1 MTDASQ
7 PRTLDGPGLR
17 RVVWVLSTTVITSYG
32 ALYYTFA
39 VLSSSIVDDTGWSA
53 VELTA
58 AFSASQVVSG
68 VVGVVLGRRLD
79 RYGPRVI
86 MTAGSVVSVLGLFAI
101 AAAQSY
107 AWFFAAWIVTGLGMS
122 GVLYPAAFAA
132 LTHWGGSRRVAALT
146 TLTLVAGLASTIF
159 APLAAGLEAVTDW
172 RTTYVVMALI
182 LGAVTIPLHWRG
194 LDLPW
199 SRAASSEEDLGS
211 DRAVRTRPF
220 IVLVL
225 TSAAAAFV
233 VYAGVV
239 NLVPLLVERGFS
251 SNEAAIGLG
260 IGGIGQ
266 VAGRL
271 GYARLAAATSPVSRA
286 SVVIASVSVTTAILA
301 IAPTAVWVLF
311 AVSVLVGVSRGL
323 YTLIQAT
330 AVSDRWGTSQY
341 GHLSSILSA
350 PILLASAVAPFAGA
364 VLASATGSQR
374 DAFLILAAIA
384 LAAAMG
390 VLGTSVRRPAPHPDA
405 KPLGHN

>member
-1 MTDASQ
+1 MTDANQ
-7 PRTLDGPGLR
+7 PGTLDGPGLR
-17 RVVWVLSTTVITSYG
+17 RVVRVLSITVITSYG
-32 ALYYTFA
+32 ALYYAFA

-68 VVGVVLGRRLD
+68 IVGVVLGRRLD

-86 MTAGSVVSVLGLFAI
+86 MTAGSVVSVVGLFAI
-101 AAAQSY
+101 AAAQTY
-107 AWFFAAWIVTGLGMS
+107 AWFFAAWIVTGVGMA
-122 GVLYPAAFAA
+122 GVLYPSAFAA
-132 LTHWGGSRRVAALT
+132 LTHWGGSRRVPALT

-159 APLAAGLEAVTDW
+159 APLAAGVEAATDW
-172 RTTYVVMALI
+172 RTAYVAMALI

-199 SRAASSEEDLGS
+199 DRHTSAAERATPNGTI
-211 DRAVRTRPF
+211 RTRPF
-220 IVLVL
+220 LVLVM

-233 VYAGVV
+233 VYAVVV

-251 SNEAAIGLG
+251 PTEAALGLA
-260 IGGIGQ
+260 IGGVGQ

-271 GYARLAAATSPVSRA
+271 GYARLAAVTSPVSRA
-286 SVVIASVSVTTAILA
+286 AVVIASVSATMAMLA
-301 IAPTAVWVLF
+301 IAPAKAWVLF
-311 AVSVLVGVSRGL
+311 AVAVMVGVSRGL

-330 AVSDRWGTSQY
+330 AVSDRWGTANY

-364 VLASATGSQR
+364 VLAKATGSQR
-374 DAFLILAAIA
+374 DAFLILAGIA
-384 LAAAMG
+384 LAAAAG
-390 VLGTSVRRPAPHPDA
+390 VCGTRVPSRSPSSRSQSS
-405 KPLGHN
+405 

>member
-1 MTDASQ
+1 MTDASR
-7 PRTLDGPGLR
+7 PGTLDGPGLR

-68 VVGVVLGRRLD
+68 IVGVVLGRRLD

-86 MTAGSVVSVLGLFAI
+86 MTAGSVVSVLGLLAV
-101 AAAQSY
+101 AAAHSY
-107 AWFFAAWIVTGLGMS
+107 AWYFAAWIVTGVGMA
-122 GVLYPAAFAA
+122 GVLYPSAFAA

-159 APLAAGLEAVTDW
+159 APLAAGIEAVTGW

-199 SRAASSEEDLGS
+199 NRADSTDDDSASDG
-211 DRAVRTRPF
+211 AVRTRPF
-220 IVLVL
+220 LVLVL

-233 VYAGVV
+233 VYAVVV

-251 SNEAAIGLG
+251 STEAAIGLG
-260 IGGIGQ
+260 IGGLGQ

-286 SVVIASVSVTTAILA
+286 SVVIASVSITTAMLA
-301 IAPTAVWVLF
+301 VAPTEVWILF
-311 AVSVLVGVSRGL
+311 VVSALVGVSRGL

-330 AVSDRWGTSQY
+330 AVSDRWGTARY

-364 VLASATGSQR
+364 VLANATGSQQ

-384 LAAAMG
+384 LAAAIG
-390 VLGTSVRRPAPHPDA
+390 VWGSRVRVNQSAR
-405 KPLGHN
+405 

>member
-1 MTDASQ
+1 MTEPSR
-7 PRTLDGPGLR
+7 PGTLDGPGLR
-17 RVVWVLSTTVITSYG
+17 RVVWVLSITVITSYG
-32 ALYYTFA
+32 VLYYTFA
-39 VLSSSIVDDTGWSA
+39 VLLSSIVGDTGWSA

-68 VVGVVLGRRLD
+68 IVGVVLGKRLD

-86 MTAGSVVSVLGLFAI
+86 MTAGSAVSVVGLLAI

-107 AWFFAAWIVTGLGMS
+107 AWFFGAWIVTGIGMA
-122 GVLYPAAFAA
+122 GVLYPSAFAA
-132 LTHWGGSRRVAALT
+132 LTRWGGSRRVAALT

-159 APLAAGLEAVTDW
+159 APLAAGLEALTDW
-172 RTTYVVMALI
+172 RTTYVVMAVI

-199 SRAASSEEDLGS
+199 TGHASADEVSAS
-211 DRAVRTRPF
+211 DGAVRTRAF
-220 IVLVL
+220 LVLLL

-233 VYAGVV
+233 VYAVVV

-251 SNEAAIGLG
+251 STEAAIGLG

-286 SVVIASVSVTTAILA
+286 SIVIASVSITTAMLA
-301 IAPTAVWVLF
+301 VAPTEAWLLF
-311 AVSVLVGVSRGL
+311 TVSVLVGVSRGL

-330 AVSDRWGTSQY
+330 AVSDRWGTARY
-341 GHLSSILSA
+341 GHLSAILSA
-350 PILLASAVAPFAGA
+350 PILLASAIAPFAGA
-364 VLASATGSQR
+364 VLATATGSQR

-384 LAAAMG
+384 FAASIG
-390 VLGTSVRRPAPHPDA
+390 VWGTRTQVEQAAR
-405 KPLGHN
+405 

>member
-1 MTDASQ
+1 MTRTSE
-7 PRTLDGPGLR
+7 PGTLDGPGLR

-32 ALYYTFA
+32 VLYYTFA

-68 VVGVVLGRRLD
+68 IVGVVLGRRLD

-86 MTAGSVVSVLGLFAI
+86 MTAGSVGSVLGLLAI

-107 AWFFAAWIVTGLGMS
+107 AWFFAAWILTGIGMA
-122 GVLYPAAFAA
+122 GVLYPSAFAA

-172 RTTYVVMALI
+172 RITYVVMALI

-194 LDLPW
+194 LGLPW
-199 SRAASSEEDLGS
+199 TRVASTEDDLASDGAA
-211 DRAVRTRPF
+211 RTRAF
-220 IVLVL
+220 LILLL

-233 VYAGVV
+233 VYAAVI

-251 SNEAAIGLG
+251 STEAAIGLG
-260 IGGIGQ
+260 IGGLGQ

-286 SVVIASVSVTTAILA
+286 SIVMASVGITTAMLA
-301 IAPTAVWVLF
+301 VAPTEVWVLF
-311 AVSVLVGVSRGL
+311 LVSALVGVSRGL

-364 VLASATGSQR
+364 VLATATGSQR

-384 LAAAMG
+384 LAAAIG
-390 VLGTSVRRPAPHPDA
+390 VLGTSVHRPG
-405 KPLGHN
+405 LGGRTP

>member
-1 MTDASQ
+1 MTEPSR
-7 PRTLDGPGLR
+7 PGTLDGPGLR
-17 RVVWVLSTTVITSYG
+17 RVIWVLSTTVITSYG
-32 ALYYTFA
+32 VLYYAFA
-39 VLSSSIVDDTGWSA
+39 VLSSSIVADTGWSA

-58 AFSASQVVSG
+58 AFSASQVLSG
-68 VVGVVLGRRLD
+68 LVGVVLGKRLD
-79 RYGPRVI
+79 TYGPRVI
-86 MTAGSVVSVLGLFAI
+86 MTAGSAISVLGLLAI

-107 AWFFAAWIVTGLGMS
+107 AWFFGAWIVTGVGMA

-159 APLAAGLEAVTDW
+159 APLAAGLEALTGW
-172 RTTYVVMALI
+172 RTTYVVLAVI
-182 LGAVTIPLHWRG
+182 LGVVTIPLHWRG

-199 SRAASSEEDLGS
+199 TRFASSDEVSAS
-211 DRAVRTRPF
+211 DGAARTRPF
-220 IVLVL
+220 LILLL

-239 NLVPLLVERGFS
+239 NLVPLLVERGFTS
-251 SNEAAIGLG
+251 TEAASGLA
-260 IGGIGQ
+260 IGGLGQ

-286 SVVIASVSVTTAILA
+286 SIVSGSVAVTTAMLA
-301 IAPTAVWVLF
+301 VAPTEVWVLF

-323 YTLIQAT
+323 FTLIQAT
-330 AVSDRWGTSQY
+330 AVSDRWGTARY

-350 PILLASAVAPFAGA
+350 PVLLASAVAPFAGA
-364 VLASATGSQR
+364 VLATATGSQR

-384 LAAAMG
+384 LVAAVG
-390 VLGTSVRRPAPHPDA
+390 VLGTRTQVEQTVR
-405 KPLGHN
+405 

>member
-1 MTDASQ
+1 MTETRL
-7 PRTLDGPGLR
+7 PGTLDGPRLR

-39 VLSSSIVDDTGWSA
+39 VLLASIVDDTGWSA

-58 AFSASQVVSG
+58 AFSASQVISG
-68 VVGVVLGRRLD
+68 LVGVVLGRRLD

-86 MTAGSVVSVLGLFAI
+86 MTAGSVISVLGLLAI
-101 AAAQSY
+101 AGAQTY
-107 AWFFAAWIVTGLGMS
+107 AWFFAAWILTGVGMA
-122 GVLYPAAFAA
+122 GVLYPSAFAA

-159 APLAAGLEAVTDW
+159 APLAAGIEAVTDW
-172 RTTYVVMALI
+172 RTTYVVMAVI

-199 SRAASSEEDLGS
+199 DRVAAAEGSAASDG
-211 DRAVRTRPF
+211 AARTRPF
-220 IVLVL
+220 LVLVL

-233 VYAGVV
+233 VYAVVV

-251 SNEAAIGLG
+251 STEAAIGLG
-260 IGGIGQ
+260 IGGVGQ

-286 SVVIASVSVTTAILA
+286 SIVIASVSITTAMLA
-301 IAPTAVWVLF
+301 VAPTEVWVLF

-330 AVSDRWGTSQY
+330 AVSDRWGIARY

-350 PILLASAVAPFAGA
+350 PMLLASAVAPFAGA
-364 VLASATGSQR
+364 VLATATGSQR
-374 DAFLILAAIA
+374 DAFLILAGVA
-384 LAAAMG
+384 LAAAIG
-390 VLGTSVRRPAPHPDA
+390 VWGTRVDRQ
-405 KPLGHN
+405 G

>member
-1 MTDASQ
+1 MTEASL
-7 PRTLDGPGLR
+7 PGTLDGPGLS
-17 RVVWVLSTTVITSYG
+17 RVVRVLSVTVITSYG
-32 ALYYTFA
+32 VLYYAFA
-39 VLSSSIVDDTGWSA
+39 VLSSSIVDGTGWSA

-58 AFSASQVVSG
+58 AFSASQIVSG
-68 VVGVVLGRRLD
+68 IVGVLLGRRLD
-79 RYGPRVI
+79 RFGPRAI
-86 MTAGSVVSVLGLFAI
+86 MTAGSVISVLGLLMI

-107 AWFFAAWIVTGLGMS
+107 AWFFVAWLVTGVGMA

-132 LTHWGGSRRVAALT
+132 LTHWGGNRRVAALT

-159 APLAAGLEAVTDW
+159 APLAAVIEAVTDW

-199 SRAASSEEDLGS
+199 ASAMPSDSGSGS

-220 IVLVL
+220 LVLVL
-225 TSAAAAFV
+225 TSASAAFV
-233 VYAGVV
+233 VYAVVV
-239 NLVPLLVERGFS
+239 NLVPLLVERGLS
-251 SNEAAIGLG
+251 STEAAIGLG

-271 GYARLAAATSPVSRA
+271 GYARLAAVTSPVSRA
-286 SVVIASVSVTTAILA
+286 SVVIASVAVTTAMLA
-301 IAPTAVWVLF
+301 VAPTEIWVLF
-311 AVSVLVGVSRGL
+311 AASILVGVSRGL

-330 AVSDRWGTSQY
+330 AVSDRWGTAQY

-364 VLASATGSQR
+364 VLAAVTGSQR

-384 LAAAMG
+384 MVAAVG
-390 VLGTSVRRPAPHPDA
+390 VIGTRTPENVPSHHGGVDR
-405 KPLGHN
+405 

>member
-1 MTDASQ
+1 MTEATQ
-7 PRTLDGPGLR
+7 PGTLDGPGLR
-17 RVVWVLSTTVITSYG
+17 RVVWVLSITVITSYG

-39 VLSSSIVDDTGWSA
+39 VLSSSIVDDTGWTA

-58 AFSASQVVSG
+58 AFSVSQVVSG
-68 VVGVVLGRRLD
+68 IVGVVLGRRLD

-86 MTAGSVVSVLGLFAI
+86 MTAGSVVSVLGLLAI
-101 AAAQSY
+101 AVAPSY
-107 AWFFAAWIVTGLGMS
+107 ALFFTAWIITGVGMA

-159 APLAAGLEAVTDW
+159 APLAAGLEAATDW
-172 RTTYVVMALI
+172 RTTYVVMAVI

-199 SRAASSEEDLGS
+199 TRSAPSEEDVESNG
-211 DRAVRTRPF
+211 AVRSRPF
-220 IVLVL
+220 FILVL

-251 SNEAAIGLG
+251 STEAAIGLG
-260 IGGIGQ
+260 IGGLGQ

-286 SVVIASVSVTTAILA
+286 SVVIASVGITTAMLA
-301 IAPTAVWVLF
+301 VAPTDVWVLF
-311 AVSVLVGVSRGL
+311 AVSALVGVSRGL

-350 PILLASAVAPFAGA
+350 PILLAAAVAPFAGA
-364 VLASATGSQR
+364 VLATATGSQR
-374 DAFLILAAIA
+374 DAFLILAGVA
-384 LAAAMG
+384 LAAAIG
-390 VLGTSVRRPAPHPDA
+390 VLGTHVGDRRADLRRA
-405 KPLGHN
+405 G

>member
-1 MTDASQ
+1 MTETGQAGA
-7 PRTLDGPGLR
+7 LDRSGLR
-17 RVVWVLSTTVITSYG
+17 RVVWVLSITVITSYG

-39 VLSSSIVDDTGWSA
+39 VLSSAIVDDTGWSA

-58 AFSASQVVSG
+58 AFSVSQVVSG
-68 VVGVVLGRRLD
+68 VVGVMLGRRLD

-86 MTAGSVVSVLGLFAI
+86 MTAGSVLSAIGLIAI
-101 AAAQSY
+101 AAAQTY
-107 AWFFAAWIVTGLGMS
+107 AAFFVAWIVTGLGMA
-122 GVLYPAAFAA
+122 GVLYPPAFAA

-182 LGAVTIPLHWRG
+182 LGTVTIPLHWRG

-199 SRAASSEEDLGS
+199 T
-211 DRAVRTRPF
+211 RAVPSKDVGVADGAARTRPF
-220 IVLVL
+220 FILLL

-251 SNEAAIGLG
+251 STEAAIGLG
-260 IGGIGQ
+260 IGGLGQ

-286 SVVIASVSVTTAILA
+286 FVVIASVSVTTAMLA
-301 IAPTAVWVLF
+301 VAPTEVWVLF
-311 AVSVLVGVSRGL
+311 TVSALVGVARGL

-330 AVSDRWGTSQY
+330 AVSDRWGTSRY
-341 GHLSSILSA
+341 GHLSSIISA
-350 PILLASAVAPFAGA
+350 PVLLASAVAPFAGA
-364 VLASATGSQR
+364 VLANATGSQR
-374 DAFLILAAIA
+374 DAFLILAAVA
-384 LAAAMG
+384 LAAAIG
-390 VLGTSVRRPAPHPDA
+390 VLGTRTSVEPVEV
-405 KPLGHN
+405 

>member
-1 MTDASQ
+1 MTEANR
-7 PRTLDGPGLR
+7 PGTLDGPGLR
-17 RVVWVLSTTVITSYG
+17 RVIWVLSITVITSYG

-68 VVGVVLGRRLD
+68 LVGVVLGKRLD

-86 MTAGSVVSVLGLFAI
+86 MTTGSVISVVGLIAI
-101 AAAQSY
+101 ATAQSY
-107 AWFFAAWIVTGLGMS
+107 AWFFVAWIITGVGMA
-122 GVLYPAAFAA
+122 GVLYPSAFAA

-159 APLAAGLEAVTDW
+159 APLAAGIEALTDW
-172 RTTYVVMALI
+172 RTTYAVMAVI
-182 LGAVTIPLHWRG
+182 LGAVTVPLHWRG

-199 SRAASSEEDLGS
+199 TRTVHSVDDSVS
-211 DRAVRTRPF
+211 DGAVRTRPF
-220 IVLVL
+220 LILLL
-225 TSAAAAFV
+225 TSASAAFV
-233 VYAGVV
+233 VYAVVV

-251 SNEAAIGLG
+251 STDAAIGLG

-286 SVVIASVSVTTAILA
+286 SIVIASVGATTAMLA
-301 IAPTAVWVLF
+301 VAPTEAWVLF
-311 AVSVLVGVSRGL
+311 AFSVLVGVSRGL

-330 AVSDRWGTSQY
+330 AVSDRWGTARY
-341 GHLSSILSA
+341 GHLSAILSA

-364 VLASATGSQR
+364 VLATATGSQR

-384 LAAAMG
+384 LVAAVG
-390 VLGTSVRRPAPHPDA
+390 VWGSRVPVEESAR
-405 KPLGHN
+405 